1 MPTDSTFYWSW
12 KVYFLKALSF
22 ICLRIVYPLQV
33 IFLKGR
39 FYLLKALSF
48 TDRKSQH
55 LKALYLLA
63 LKGS

>member
-48 TDRKSQH
+48 TDRKS
-55 LKALYLLA
+55 
-63 LKGS
+63 